1 MRVMTTVSGSETFM
15 PSKGCAVV
23 PSRRGSVQLS
33 VVLLFLAFVT
43 RALAQTEDVHVLPM
57 RRPDRSG
64 DPANVAAAVGG
75 DFKPLRANV
84 SLVLVPVTVTDPLD
98 RLVTGLEREH
108 FAIYENKQ
116 RQEIRYLSSEDSP
129 VSVGVIFDVSGSMS
143 SKIERAREAVIEFL
157 KAANPQDEFFMI
169 TFSEQPQIISG
180 FTQSIEDIQSKL
192 IFIAPKGRTALLDAI
207 YLSVS
212 KLREARHQRKALL
225 IISDGG
231 DNHSRY
237 SEREIRSVVK
247 EADALIYAVMPSEST
262 TVTFRRRK
270 RDWGQLF

>member
-1 MRVMTTVSGSETFM
+1 M